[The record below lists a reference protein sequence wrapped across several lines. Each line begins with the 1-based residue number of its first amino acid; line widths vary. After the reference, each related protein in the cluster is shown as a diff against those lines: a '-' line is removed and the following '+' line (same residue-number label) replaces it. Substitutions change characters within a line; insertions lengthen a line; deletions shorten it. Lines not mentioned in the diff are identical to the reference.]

1 MHIVCNAFV
10 PWDSLKLYKA
20 YKSLIMNKM
29 LSTTYEFAKW
39 TNLLLSDRK
48 LSDEYRYVF
57 DRTTAERTL
66 GNNLDRPS
74 LLNKRQFVRKTE
86 MLNEVLEAGSKFG

>member
-1 MHIVCNAFV
+1 
-10 PWDSLKLYKA
+10 
-20 YKSLIMNKM
+20 MNKM